1 MRARHRLGLFLLRRE
16 IYWEGSGEAWS
27 RRYRSWLTSVQFA
40 DQVTYNSNMSAGS
53 SENFADLGTDRNRRG
68 MYTFFWRSAPH
79 PGLTIF
85 DAPDATAACTKRNRS
100 NTPLQALTLLND
112 EASLEAARALA
123 DRISSETGDAA
134 RLAHAFRL
142 VVSRPPSSREAVILA
157 RVLADQRKVMPERDA
172 WVQLSRVLLNLDEF
186 ITRE

>member
-1 MRARHRLGLFLLRRE
+1 MEAEIVRDVSLAASGL
-16 IYWEGSGEAWS
+16 
-27 RRYRSWLTSVQFA
+27 LTSTVGGPGVFPPQPKGVYSLT
-40 DQVTYNSNMSAGS
+40 QIPKNWV
-53 SENFADLGTDRNRRG
+53 ADLGNDRYRRG

-79 PGLTIF
+79 PGLTVF

-123 DRISSETGDAA
+123 DRVTRRPGDDAA

-142 VVSRPPSSREAVILA
+142 VVSRSPSSRESIILA
-157 RVLADQRKVMPERDA
+157 RILKDQRQALTEQEA